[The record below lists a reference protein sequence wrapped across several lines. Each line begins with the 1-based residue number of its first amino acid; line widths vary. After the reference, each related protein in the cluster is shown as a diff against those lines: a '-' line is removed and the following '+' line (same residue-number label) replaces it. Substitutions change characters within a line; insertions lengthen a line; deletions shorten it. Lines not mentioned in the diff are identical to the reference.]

1 MDIPQM
7 KGVLLISKSGL
18 NIEKIQI
25 IEKPKKNSLNFLPE
39 SQHYFEDPSELVHR
53 EASFKVLEHQNE
65 KKEKPI
71 FKSPRL
77 ERPHLRFQ
85 VYFFPK
91 LAKNGLKQRARAEAR
106 GQEG

>member
-39 SQHYFEDPSELVHR
+39 S
-53 EASFKVLEHQNE
+53 
-65 KKEKPI
+65 
-71 FKSPRL
+71 
-77 ERPHLRFQ
+77 
-85 VYFFPK
+85 
-91 LAKNGLKQRARAEAR
+91 
-106 GQEG
+106 